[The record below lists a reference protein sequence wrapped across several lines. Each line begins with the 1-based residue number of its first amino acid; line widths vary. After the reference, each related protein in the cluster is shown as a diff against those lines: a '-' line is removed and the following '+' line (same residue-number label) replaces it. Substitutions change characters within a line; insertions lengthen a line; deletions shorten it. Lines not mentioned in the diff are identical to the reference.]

1 MNTIPKTIRQ
11 ILAELD
17 ADREHTAEDAVSFLN
32 EVICLYEDYEGLSDG
47 LVFLAGLLKEDAN
60 SRYKEYLP
68 IVEIFSCLCSERGH
82 LLLEEQKEIQEQ
94 RWSRY

>member
-32 EVICLYEDYEGLSDG
+32 EGIMKGYRMGLFFWP
-47 LVFLAGLLKEDAN
+47 V
-60 SRYKEYLP
+60 Y
-68 IVEIFSCLCSERGH
+68 
-82 LLLEEQKEIQEQ
+82 
-94 RWSRY
+94 